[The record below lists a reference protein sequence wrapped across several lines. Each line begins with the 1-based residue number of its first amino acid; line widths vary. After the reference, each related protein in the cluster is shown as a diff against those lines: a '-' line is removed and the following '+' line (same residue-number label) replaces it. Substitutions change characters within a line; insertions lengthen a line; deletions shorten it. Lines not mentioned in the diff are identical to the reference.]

1 MSSRNP
7 SIFFLPISYQFLTIY
22 ILNSKRFCNIMIC
35 GTCGT
40 TTALRRAWPVA
51 QQRPATSWREKRVRL
66 VKNRG
71 KLRFIHKVESEA
83 NPCEGFGNLRK
94 DSCLLAPKESSQIET
109 ALTEVRNTRR
119 PIHIPG
125 QVCGSAF
132 WILKSV
138 PRVRKARPDPSTQ
151 FILSEVEGL
160 RTSPIIMMEDRLCPD
175 TTPYS

>member
-1 MSSRNP
+1 
-7 SIFFLPISYQFLTIY
+7 
-22 ILNSKRFCNIMIC
+22 MIC
-35 GTCGT
+35 STCST
-40 TTALRRAWPVA
+40 PIALRRAWPVA
-51 QQRPATSWREKRVRL
+51 QQRPATSWRENRVRL

-71 KLRFIHKVESEA
+71 KLRFIHKVESERIT
-83 NPCEGFGNLRK
+83 EGSEKSGY
-94 DSCLLAPKESSQIET
+94 LLDPREASQIET

-125 QVCGSAF
+125 QVCVSAF